1 MAGIASKFIASIG
14 TLGSGMVL
22 GREGPT
28 VQLGANI
35 GQLVNDVSR
44 VKDKG
49 TRQTLLAT
57 GAAAGLT
64 AAFNA
69 PLAGILF
76 IIEEM
81 RPQFKYNL
89 ISIKS
94 VFIGVIMSCIVFR
107 LINGEGGVIQIGK
120 FSSAPMNTLWLYLV
134 LGMLFGV
141 VGVILVNYCFMFKHN
156 SNIFIKIKPH
166 VLF

>member
-1 MAGIASKFIASIG
+1 
-14 TLGSGMVL
+14 MVL

-89 ISIKS
+89 ISI
-94 VFIGVIMSCIVFR
+94 G
-107 LINGEGGVIQIGK
+107 NP
-120 FSSAPMNTLWLYLV
+120 SSLA
-134 LGMLFGV
+134 
-141 VGVILVNYCFMFKHN
+141 
-156 SNIFIKIKPH
+156 
-166 VLF
+166 